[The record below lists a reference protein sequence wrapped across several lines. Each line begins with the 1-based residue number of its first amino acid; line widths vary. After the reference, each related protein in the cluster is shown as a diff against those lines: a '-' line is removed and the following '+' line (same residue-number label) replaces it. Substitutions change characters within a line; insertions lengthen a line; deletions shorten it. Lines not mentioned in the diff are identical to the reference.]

1 MNTPRTLTRSRY
13 DKILGGVAGG
23 LAQYLD
29 MDSAIVRFLF
39 ILITLVFGIG
49 FWVYIILWII
59 LPYEPIKPYWN
70 AASDFAPNPPGD
82 EVVRNETQP
91 IPQSVPKMRKD
102 SNIIIGGILIILGI
116 IFLLNELIPKLDFG
130 KLWPLV
136 LIIVGGVL
144 LYNYYS
150 SARSDNE
157 NKGTNTE
164 I

>member
-1 MNTPRTLTRSRY
+1 MNEQRTLTRSRY

-23 LAQYLD
+23 LAKYLE

-39 ILITLVFGIG
+39 ILITLVFGTG

-70 AASDFAPNPPGD
+70 ATSGFAPNPPED
-82 EVVRNETQP
+82 EVVRDETQP
-91 IPQSVPKMRKD
+91 ISQPVSKMRKD
-102 SNIIIGGILIILGI
+102 SNIIIGSILIFLGV
-116 IFLLNELIPKLDFG
+116 IFLVNELIPELDFG

-150 SARSDNE
+150 SARTGNGNNSN
-157 NKGTNTE
+157 NSE